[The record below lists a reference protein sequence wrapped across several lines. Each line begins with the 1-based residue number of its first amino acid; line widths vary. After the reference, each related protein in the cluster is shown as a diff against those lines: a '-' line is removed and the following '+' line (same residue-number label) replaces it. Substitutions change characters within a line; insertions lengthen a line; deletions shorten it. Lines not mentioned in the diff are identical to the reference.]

1 MMEKVVTDGTG
12 SEAAVPGYT
21 VAGKTGTAQVA
32 LPNGR
37 GYAKGT
43 YIGSFIGYLPADD
56 PQILICVKLD
66 QPRNA
71 IYGGTVAAPVFS
83 KLAQFSGRSP
93 EDPADHGVRSL
104 ARRADLVVPGRS
116 RRPVHSLRR
125 GPPTHRRRMT
135 ESSRVRA
142 RIAGRNGM
150 ERA

>member
-1 MMEKVVTDGTG
+1 M
-12 SEAAVPGYT
+12 PGYT

-83 KLAQFSGRSP
+83 KLAQFSVAHLKIPPTTASKPRKKSRPRGAGTEP
-93 EDPADHGVRSL
+93 KDGSL
-104 ARRADLVVPGRS
+104 AQTRTTDASATDDG
-116 RRPVHSLRR
+116 
-125 GPPTHRRRMT
+125 
-135 ESSRVRA
+135 EQ
-142 RIAGRNGM
+142 
-150 ERA
+150 